1 MAFQSLLTMVT
12 PVFDDGNAF
21 IFQFQDFN
29 NNTLTSGFIHRP
41 FSASEAEMANPPI
54 TFSETS
60 DLGSWLETLKY
71 AIRNNRAVGIS
82 YDDTVVNNY
91 VPQWPGAAP
100 NPLNMLYSVTDVP

>member
-1 MAFQSLLTMVT
+1 MAFRTILTVVT

-21 IFQFQDFN
+21 LFQFQDFN

-41 FSASEAEMANPPI
+41 FSASEVEMANPPI

-71 AIRNNRAVGIS
+71 AIRNNRVVGIW

-91 VPQWPGAAP
+91 VPQWPGATP
-100 NPLNMLYSVTDVP
+100 SPLNMLYAVTDVA